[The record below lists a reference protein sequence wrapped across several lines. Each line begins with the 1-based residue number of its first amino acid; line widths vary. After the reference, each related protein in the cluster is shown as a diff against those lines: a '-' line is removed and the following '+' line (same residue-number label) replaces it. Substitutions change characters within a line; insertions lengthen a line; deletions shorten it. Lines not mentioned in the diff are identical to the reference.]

1 MVTVYDYYFCVQEA
15 IVGSGV
21 LDDLQRLVSQQEYPE
36 VQCHTAGTV
45 RNLAAE
51 DQTHVC

>member
-1 MVTVYDYYFCVQEA
+1 MQEA

-21 LDDLQRLVSQQEYPE
+21 LDELQRLVSQQDFPE
-36 VQCHTAGTV
+36 VQCHTAGTL

-51 DQTHVC
+51 DQTQVS